1 MHHDKLEEQCVKEKN
16 LLLKLFMLYQN
27 SSISMLNIENKENQ
41 NEKLKNFSQQIGV
54 DEEKKNLWI
63 SLVKNIELDD
73 ELKNELKLIEIQ
85 SKIVVDNSID
95 KNKYQG
101 ILESI

>member
-1 MHHDKLEEQCVKEKN
+1 MCKRKN
-16 LLLKLFMLYQN
+16 LLLKLIMLYQN
-27 SSISMLNIENKENQ
+27 STIPLLSIENKENQ
-41 NEKLKNFSQQIGV
+41 NEELKNFSQQIGV

-63 SLVKNIELDD
+63 SLVKNFELDD

>member
-16 LLLKLFMLYQN
+16 LLLKLIMLYQN
-27 SSISMLNIENKENQ
+27 ATIPLLNIENKEN
-41 NEKLKNFSQQIGV
+41 EELKNFSQQIGV

-63 SLVKNIELDD
+63 SLAKNFELDD

>member
-1 MHHDKLEEQCVKEKN
+1 
-16 LLLKLFMLYQN
+16 
-27 SSISMLNIENKENQ
+27 MLNIENKENQ
-41 NEKLKNFSQQIGV
+41 NEELKNFSQQIGV

>member
-1 MHHDKLEEQCVKEKN
+1 
-16 LLLKLFMLYQN
+16 MLYQN

-41 NEKLKNFSQQIGV
+41 NEELKNFSQQIGV

>member
-1 MHHDKLEEQCVKEKN
+1 
-16 LLLKLFMLYQN
+16 MLYQN
-27 SSISMLNIENKENQ
+27 STIPLLNIENKENQ
-41 NEKLKNFSQQIGV
+41 NEELKNFSQQIGV

>member
-1 MHHDKLEEQCVKEKN
+1 MKK
-16 LLLKLFMLYQN
+16 
-27 SSISMLNIENKENQ
+27 
-41 NEKLKNFSQQIGV
+41 
-54 DEEKKNLWI
+54 KKNLWI
-63 SLVKNIELDD
+63 SLVKNFELDD

>member
-16 LLLKLFMLYQN
+16 LLLKLIMLYQN

-41 NEKLKNFSQQIGV
+41 NEELKNFSQQIGV